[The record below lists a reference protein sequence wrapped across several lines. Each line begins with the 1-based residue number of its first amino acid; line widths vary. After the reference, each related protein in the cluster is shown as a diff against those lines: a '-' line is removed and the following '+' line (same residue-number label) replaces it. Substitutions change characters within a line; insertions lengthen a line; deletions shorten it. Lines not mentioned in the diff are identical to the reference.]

1 MNRAEILAEKLP
13 DERTAALITSPLSL
27 RYLCGALV
35 ENGIALVAKEQ
46 SFLYVRERDVLSV
59 SSKAQGFKVG
69 ALNNGRQLLD
79 TLIKYG
85 IKRVLVETDKMTVS
99 EWKIFREQ
107 LHYAE
112 LSDSEELS
120 EWLVQMRSVKSSEE
134 IAAIENAQAIC
145 DKAYE
150 RLLGSIRKGMSERQ
164 IASLLEFYL
173 TEFGSEGLPFPTVAL
188 SGENTAKPYLKP
200 SDRQTREGDFLILEF
215 GAMTDGYCA
224 KMSRTVAAGNV
235 DSRMEDTYNAVSCAI
250 SDGITALRGGIGGKV
265 AYSVAASTLNAWKV
279 DQYGSLSFA
288 HGIGLEAYEAPYLGQ
303 KSSTI
308 LRAGAA
314 LAVFCDV
321 RARDKFGVKIGDLAV
336 LTDEGCRVFTKA
348 TRKLVH
354 I

>member
-1 MNRAEILAEKLP
+1 MNRVEILAGKLP
-13 DERTAALITSPLSL
+13 DERTAALVTSPLSL
-27 RYLCGALV
+27 RYLCGSSV
-35 ENGIALVAKEQ
+35 ENGIAFVAKEQ
-46 SFLYVRERDVLSV
+46 SFLYVSERDLPLV
-59 SSKAQGFKVG
+59 SAKMRDFKVEP
-69 ALNNGRQLLD
+69 LKNVRQLLD
-79 TLIKYG
+79 LLVKYG
-85 IKRVLVETDKMTVS
+85 IKRVMVEADKMTVS
-99 EWKIFREQ
+99 EWKVFKEQ

-120 EWLVQMRSVKSSEE
+120 EWLLQMRLVKSPDE
-134 IAAIENAQAIC
+134 IAATESAQLIC

-173 TEFGSEGLPFPTVAL
+173 TEFGSEGVPFPTSVL
-188 SGENTAKPYLKP
+188 SGGNTADPYLKP
-200 SDRQTREGDFLILEF
+200 SDRKIREGDFLILEF
-215 GAMTDGYCA
+215 GATSGGYCA
-224 KMSRTVAAGNV
+224 KMSRTVAAGKV

-265 AYSVAASTLNAWKV
+265 AYSVARSTLNAWKV
-279 DQYGSLSFA
+279 DQYGSSSFA
-288 HGIGLEAYEAPYLGQ
+288 HGVGLEAYEAPFLGQ

-321 RARDKFGVKIGDLAV
+321 RVKDKFGIKIGDMAV

>member
-1 MNRAEILAEKLP
+1 MNRVEILAEKLP
-13 DERTAALITSPLSL
+13 DERTAALVTSPLSL
-27 RYLCGALV
+27 RYLCGSPL
-35 ENGIALVAKEQ
+35 ENGIAFVAKEQ
-46 SFLYVRERDVLSV
+46 SFLYVSERELPLISAKTRD
-59 SSKAQGFKVG
+59 FKVEP
-69 ALNNGRQLLD
+69 LKNGRQLLD
-79 TLIKYG
+79 LLVKYG
-85 IKRVLVETDKMTVS
+85 IKRVMVEADKMTLS
-99 EWKIFREQ
+99 EWKVFKEQ

-120 EWLVQMRSVKSSEE
+120 EWLLQMRLVKSPDE
-134 IAAIENAQAIC
+134 IAAIESAQLIC

-173 TEFGSEGLPFPTVAL
+173 TEFGSEGVPFPTSVL
-188 SGENTAKPYLKP
+188 SGGNTADPYLKP
-200 SDRQTREGDFLILEF
+200 SDRKTREGDFLILEF
-215 GAMTDGYCA
+215 GATSDGYCA

-279 DQYGSLSFA
+279 DQYGSPSFA
-288 HGIGLEAYEAPYLGQ
+288 HGVGLEAYEAPYLGQ

-321 RARDKFGVKIGDLAV
+321 RVKDKFGIKIGDMAV